1 MFEKRKDTPP
11 EAGPVVGR
19 GTTERQPDGPPAA
32 ARPPIAAT
40 VATIGPT
47 IFIKG
52 ELSGDEDV
60 VIAGQFE
67 GAIDL
72 PNQSLSV
79 IESGQVRADVKAHM
93 VVIQGEVTGDVEG
106 VEKVTIVRT
115 GRMQGNIKSP
125 RVILDDGAL
134 FKGNIDMDPPP
145 AAAAKGVPA
154 RQQAADAGR
163 AQGQPGQAGQPRPK
177 ESKAGPQQPRP
188 GGA

>member
-1 MFEKRKDTPP
+1 MFEKRKDAAADNAP
-11 EAGPVVGR
+11 AFGR
-19 GTTERQPDGPPAA
+19 GAESRSEGSAPPTPVSRPAA
-32 ARPPIAAT
+32 AGAA
-40 VATIGPT
+40 ATIGRT

-72 PNQSLSV
+72 SNQSLTV
-79 IESGQVRADVKAHM
+79 VEGGQVRADVKAHV

-106 VEKVTIVRT
+106 VEKVVIVRT

-125 RVILDDGAL
+125 RVILEDGAQ
-134 FKGNIDMDPPP
+134 FKGSIDMDPPLP
-145 AAAAKGVPA
+145 ATPKAAPMRRPASDAAKPADVAKPSAGV
-154 RQQAADAGR
+154 R
-163 AQGQPGQAGQPRPK
+163 AQ
-177 ESKAGPQQPRP
+177 S

>member
-1 MFEKRKDTPP
+1 MFEKRKDTAA
-11 EAGPVVGR
+11 EGGPTAGR
-19 GTTERQPDGPPAA
+19 GAADAPPDRPAAA
-32 ARPPIAAT
+32 ARPPAGAS

-67 GAIDL
+67 GTIDL

-79 IESGQVRADVKAHM
+79 VEGGQVRADVKAHM
-93 VVIQGEVTGDVEG
+93 VVVQGEVTGDVEG

-134 FKGNIDMDPPP
+134 FKGNIDMDPPQ
-145 AAAAKGVPA
+145 AATAKPA
-154 RQQAADAGR
+154 RQQAA
-163 AQGQPGQAGQPRPK
+163 QGGPK
-177 ESKAGPQQPRP
+177 PETKA
-188 GGA
+188 

>member
-1 MFEKRKDTPP
+1 MFEKRKDTPADGAP
-11 EAGPVVGR
+11 AVGR
-19 GTTERQPDGPPAA
+19 APVDTQPAGPPAA
-32 ARPPIAAT
+32 ARPPVAAAT
-40 VATIGPT
+40 ATIGPT

-52 ELSGDEDV
+52 QLSGDEDV

-79 IESGQVRADVKAHM
+79 VEGGQVRADVKAHM

-134 FKGNIDMDPPP
+134 FKGNIDMDPPQ
-145 AAAAKGVPA
+145 AAAPAKGAPM
-154 RQQAADAGR
+154 RQQAA
-163 AQGQPGQAGQPRPK
+163 PRPK
-177 ESKAGPQQPRP
+177 EGKTEPQQPRS
-188 GGA
+188 GGS

>member
-1 MFEKRKDTPP
+1 MFEKRKDTPADGAP
-11 EAGPVVGR
+11 AVGR
-19 GTTERQPDGPPAA
+19 APVDAPPAGPPAA
-32 ARPPIAAT
+32 ARPPVAAAA
-40 VATIGPT
+40 ATIGPT

-52 ELSGDEDV
+52 DLSGDEDV

-79 IESGQVRADVKAHM
+79 VEGGQVRADVKAHM

-134 FKGNIDMDPPP
+134 FKGNIDMDPPQ
-145 AAAAKGVPA
+145 AAAPAKGAPV
-154 RQQAADAGR
+154 RQQAA
-163 AQGQPGQAGQPRPK
+163 PRPK
-177 ESKAGPQQPRP
+177 EGKAEPQQPRS